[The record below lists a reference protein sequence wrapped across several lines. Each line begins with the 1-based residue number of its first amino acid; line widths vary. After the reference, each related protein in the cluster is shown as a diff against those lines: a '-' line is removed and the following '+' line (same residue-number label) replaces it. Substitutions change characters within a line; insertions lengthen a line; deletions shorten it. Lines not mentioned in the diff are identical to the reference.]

1 MSPRGETK
9 GKGQIVHKRFFW
21 KNLVSLMA
29 ISLIPVI
36 LLGAFAIIIANTYVR
51 RDVRAVNE
59 VMLGQA
65 REMVEYVFGE
75 LDSINIVFT
84 ASPSIMD
91 NARSILGHEG
101 GISFEEV
108 QMLRIL
114 QNFLDGPVN
123 SRAYFHSIYIYF
135 DDSPNRFLSSG
146 IGIVDTETFTD
157 IHWID
162 SYLNKPAG
170 IEGWTQIRSIHN
182 NVTDTVHDN
191 IISIY
196 RRIHF
201 PGRRTP
207 EGVIV
212 LNIRADYIN
221 NLLDNFRSRPDN
233 ILLVYD
239 EDGNVLFYS
248 SGDAQS
254 MVSYSESGP
263 YEVIRLFSQ
272 RYSWEFVSVTPT
284 ASLYVMAFGITTATV
299 AILAVLSILAIII
312 AFRMN
317 RHIYSGLYRLM
328 EIFDAAQNQ
337 RPIPFVSAAKSNEYL
352 YIAQNIVKT
361 FVEHDY
367 LKMQLSERK
376 YRLQAMELNALRA
389 QIHPHFLFNV
399 LETLYWKV
407 FSLTKDKN
415 DANVIIEHLSDVL
428 KYSLYG
434 KSDTVSLKDEIKY
447 TESYL
452 AIQRLRFK
460 LAVEWEYDEK
470 DWEIIVPKLI
480 LQPIIENSI
489 HHGICEAKNKICIKI
504 CIYAEGDKMS
514 ILITDDGAGI
524 SPQNL
529 TQLRNRLEQ
538 SDDIVPSDHI
548 GLLNTHKRLV
558 LMHGDGCG
566 IKINS
571 EEGKGASVHLTL
583 LRKLQEQRS

>member
-1 MSPRGETK
+1 
-9 GKGQIVHKRFFW
+9 
-21 KNLVSLMA
+21 
-29 ISLIPVI
+29 
-36 LLGAFAIIIANTYVR
+36 
-51 RDVRAVNE
+51 
-59 VMLGQA
+59 
-65 REMVEYVFGE
+65 
-75 LDSINIVFT
+75 
-84 ASPSIMD
+84 
-91 NARSILGHEG
+91 
-101 GISFEEV
+101 
-108 QMLRIL
+108 
-114 QNFLDGPVN
+114 
-123 SRAYFHSIYIYF
+123 
-135 DDSPNRFLSSG
+135 
-146 IGIVDTETFTD
+146 
-157 IHWID
+157 
-162 SYLNKPAG
+162 
-170 IEGWTQIRSIHN
+170 
-182 NVTDTVHDN
+182 
-191 IISIY
+191 
-196 RRIHF
+196 
-201 PGRRTP
+201 
-207 EGVIV
+207 
-212 LNIRADYIN
+212 
-221 NLLDNFRSRPDN
+221 
-233 ILLVYD
+233 
-239 EDGNVLFYS
+239 
-248 SGDAQS
+248 
-254 MVSYSESGP
+254 
-263 YEVIRLFSQ
+263 
-272 RYSWEFVSVTPT
+272 
-284 ASLYVMAFGITTATV
+284 
-299 AILAVLSILAIII
+299 
-312 AFRMN
+312 
-317 RHIYSGLYRLM
+317 M

-407 FSLTKDKN
+407 FSLTKGKN

-434 KSDTVSLKDEIKY
+434 KSDTVSLNDEIKY

-470 DWEIIVPKLI
+470 DWGIIVPKLI

-489 HHGICEAKNKICIKI
+489 HHGICEAKNQICIKI
-504 CIYAEGDKMS
+504 CIYSEGDKMN

-529 TQLRNRLEQ
+529 IQLRNRLEQ

-571 EEGKGASVHLTL
+571 EEGKGTSVHLTL
-583 LRKLQEQRS
+583 LRIAPPIKACQ